1 MNPIANTKIIKI
13 KSFEKF
19 DFDDTL
25 VREARLNI
33 FLNEKKVISLMA
45 TPTDEKAL
53 AIGYLISEN
62 LINSI
67 NEILDIKID
76 KDSELD
82 RKSVV

>member
-1 MNPIANTKIIKI
+1 MNPVASTKIIKI

-25 VREARLNI
+25 VREVRLNI

-62 LINSI
+62 LINSL

-76 KDSELD
+76 KDSEF
-82 RKSVV
+82 